1 MDVLVQLK
9 PQPSVVVTTPSTIT
23 QGASA
28 TIGTATDYS
37 RGDHEHAVL
46 PDYRYAFLMMGG

>member
-9 PQPSVVVTTPSTIT
+9 PQ
-23 QGASA
+23 ASA